1 MTRAILALTGVLLM
15 LAAGTAAAQ
24 SAGGGAE
31 PGRTP
36 WGDPDLQGFWTNKT
50 TTPMER
56 PSEYE
61 GQASLS
67 EEERAELD
75 ALAASYQDRQ
85 PPPGSTGAYN
95 SFWVERGTRS
105 SQTSL
110 VIDPPDGQLPELT
123 DRVRERDAMVSA
135 SRNAAPD
142 NYTDLNLY
150 DRCITRGLPGAMIPG
165 FYNHNYQILQTPDH
179 VVILVEMIHDAR
191 IVPLEGRSHGPSGVG
206 QWLGDSRARW
216 EGDTLVVETTGFSPR
231 HDERAV
237 SNGLY
242 LVHASGEQLHLV
254 ERFTRTGADTIDYQ
268 FTVNDPLTYMKPW
281 TASTPMSRIDGPL
294 YEYACHEGNYGLSN
308 ILAGARN
315 AERESAASK

>member
-1 MTRAILALTGVLLM
+1 MPRTAITVAGVLLM
-15 LAAGTAAAQ
+15 LLPAMSAAQ
-24 SAGGGAE
+24 SGGGDSDT
-31 PGRTP
+31 GRTP

-56 PSEYE
+56 PGEYE
-61 GQASLS
+61 GRAALS
-67 EEERAELD
+67 DEERAELD
-75 ALAASYQDRQ
+75 ARAASFVDRP

-110 VIDPPDGQLPELT
+110 VIDPPDGQLPDLT
-123 DRVRERDAMVSA
+123 DRVRERDAHVAA

-206 QWLGDSRARW
+206 QWLGNSSARW

-242 LVHASGEQLHLV
+242 LVHASGPQLHLV
-254 ERFTRTGADTIDYQ
+254 ERFTRIDADTIDYR
-268 FTVNDPLTYMKPW
+268 FTVNDPLTYARPW

-294 YEYACHEGNYGLSN
+294 YEYACHEGNYGLEN
-308 ILAGARN
+308 ILAGART
-315 AERESAASK
+315 AEREAASK

>member
-1 MTRAILALTGVLLM
+1 MKRASVAAAGLVLVLLPG
-15 LAAGTAAAQ
+15 AAVAQ
-24 SAGGGAE
+24 SVGGGAE
-31 PGRTP
+31 TGRTP

-56 PSEYE
+56 PDEYE
-61 GQASLS
+61 GRTSLS
-67 EEERAELD
+67 DEERAELD
-75 ALAASYQDRQ
+75 ARAASFSDRR

-95 SFWVERGTRS
+95 SVWVERGTRS

-123 DRVRERDAMVSA
+123 ARVRERDAMVAA

-191 IVPLEGRSHGPSGVG
+191 IVPLEGRSHGPSRVG

-216 EGDTLVVETTGFSPR
+216 DGDTLVVETTGFSPK

-242 LVHASGEQLHLV
+242 LVHASGEQLRLV
-254 ERFTRTGADTIDYQ
+254 ERFTRIDADTIDYR
-268 FTVNDPLTYMKPW
+268 FTVDDPLTYTQPW

-294 YEYACHEGNYGLSN
+294 YEYACHEGNYGLAN
-308 ILAGARN
+308 ILRGARN
-315 AERESAASK
+315 AEQADAASK